1 MTLDAKIGIFTDVMR
16 TEFNVAYQAT
26 AEPAAW
32 EKFTQRIPSTARIEH
47 YTWMSPS
54 PGLARYAGHRR
65 FGMIDTIRYSVNN
78 LEFDAA
84 FEVLMRDIKDDQT
97 AGYTQKPKE
106 LAERAKKFPGRWV
119 LKTLALGTSAT
130 LGTCFDG
137 TAFFADSHTIGTGD
151 NKLAATG
158 SANSDGLTYNLAA
171 LYHGGAL
178 KPLLWQDRMGPDFE
192 TDGGTPQAK
201 MQKTIKYWIDMEGNA
216 AYGYW
221 WDAVLLQWTNLPTV
235 TEFQTGLGSISA
247 AFRGF
252 TLPKSLASEDGEYIH
267 EQTDFN
273 QSNLTLVGS
282 AALERIAAQALNQ
295 EWIPQTIG
303 SNTVATTNL
312 YKGWSSFVPTN
323 FF

>member
-1 MTLDAKIGIFTDVMR
+1 MSLDTQIGIFTDVMR

-26 AEPAAW
+26 AEPAPW

-54 PGLARYAGHRR
+54 PGLAKYAGHRR
-65 FGMIDTIRYSVNN
+65 FGKIDATRYSVEN
-78 LEFDAA
+78 LEFDAS

-97 AGYTQKPKE
+97 GGYNQKPKE

-119 LKTLALGTSAT
+119 LKQLALGTSAT
-130 LGTCFDG
+130 LGLCFDG
-137 TAFFADSHTIGTGD
+137 TSFFANSHTIGTGD
-151 NKLAATG
+151 NLLARTG

-171 LYHGGAL
+171 LFTGGPL
-178 KPLLWQDRMGPDFE
+178 KPLLWQERMGPDFQ

-201 MQKTIKYWIDMEGNA
+201 LNKTVKYWIDFEAQA

-221 WDAVLLQWTNLPTV
+221 WDSVLMQFTNLPNV
-235 TEFQTGLGSISA
+235 TDFQLALADIST

-252 TLPKSLASEDGEYIH
+252 QLPKSLTSEDGEYIH
-267 EQTDFN
+267 EQEVFSSKN
-273 QSNLTLVGS
+273 MTLVGS
-282 AALERIAAQALNQ
+282 AALERVAAGALN
-295 EWIPQTIG
+295 EDFVPVTVGG
-303 SNTVATTNL
+303 STVAANNI
-312 YKGWSSFVPTN
+312 YRGWADFVPTN